1 MHVQSCKNLLLHR
14 CLTFTFG
21 TLDFFSCGPFL
32 RFLEIWITRDSMV
45 QINVECCV
53 FVLLGR
59 VIVSFMWNWDSM
71 VQIIVECC
79 VFVLLGRVIMSFM
92 WNWDHSL
99 TFSADGGDPKNK
111 KKTI

>member
-1 MHVQSCKNLLLHR
+1 MYNLVRIYSYIDALPSRLVHWI
-14 CLTFTFG
+14 
-21 TLDFFSCGPFL
+21 FSAVVLFL
-32 RFLEIWITRDSMV
+32 RFLEIWITHDSMV

-79 VFVLLGRVIMSFM
+79 VFVLLGRVIVSFM

>member
-1 MHVQSCKNLLLHR
+1 VVL
-14 CLTFTFG
+14 
-21 TLDFFSCGPFL
+21 FL
-32 RFLEIWITRDSMV
+32 RFLEIWITHDSMV

-59 VIVSFMWNWDSM
+59 VIVSFMWNWD
-71 VQIIVECC
+71 
-79 VFVLLGRVIMSFM
+79 
-92 WNWDHSL
+92 HSL